1 MAATAPAWSPLERQ
15 RAVRRWAQVAVW
27 IALIAALSWYVQRD
41 LKVGTDMRLFMP
53 SPTTPEQRLLLEE
66 VGEGAAARVLVV
78 GLADAPAEQL
88 AEISSTLAASLKD
101 SSHFRWA
108 ANGDVALDVVPEELL
123 PYRFLLS
130 STLDTQALDADYL
143 HRQLL
148 MRAQDLASPAGAFLE
163 ELLPRDPTLELVTML
178 NGWQPQQQPARQYD
192 VWFDRAGRQALLV
205 LETVAGAFD
214 SDRQRQALDEL
225 QAAFAAAARGTP
237 ATLTVSGNGVFS
249 TMIEKQA
256 RSEATGLGI
265 AATVGMVVLLLVAYR
280 RLTNVLLGA
289 LPLAS
294 AGVAG
299 LAAVSMLFD
308 SVHGITL
315 AFGFTLIGVAQD
327 YPMHLF
333 SHQRAGRTP
342 LEVVRELWPTL
353 VTGVASTCIAYFTFL
368 FSGVVGLGQLACFT
382 VTALAVAALT
392 TRFVLPR
399 LTVVVP
405 RDHGDSRFLERLWH
419 CIESIPHPS
428 WLAPALAAACVAALL
443 LNKQPMWENDLS
455 TLTPLPLPMLERDQA
470 LRAELGTPDVRY
482 LMAVE
487 ATDNEQALER
497 LARLQ
502 APLDGWVQRGVID
515 SYDSAARYLPTR
527 QLQLQRQQKLPDA
540 ATLRSALQ
548 AALQGTPFRADAFEP
563 FLADVEHARSLPP
576 LALAQL
582 QRTALG
588 SSLEML
594 LLNRETRVTA
604 LVTFTGVRDPQALR
618 AGAAALGS
626 DVTLLDLKDASETLI
641 ARQRSRILWSLAVA
655 SLLMIGVVSL
665 ALRQPQRV
673 YRVLAPMAL
682 TTLLVLTILQLGGV
696 SLSLFHLIALIL
708 AAGLGLD
715 YALFFEHA
723 ADDPR
728 EQRRTLHAVLV
739 CSLSTLMVF
748 ALLSTSSLPVLRAI
762 GITVTLGVISNFVLA
777 LLLTRGDTPSVSA
790 VTAGATPADPTA
802 AP

>member
-1 MAATAPAWSPLERQ
+1 MSASESPFTAGKPASAMQRWSR
-15 RAVRRWAQVAVW
+15 VGVW
-27 IALIAALSWYVQRD
+27 IIIIAALSWYVQHD
-41 LKVGTDMRLFMP
+41 LRVGADMRLFMP
-53 SPTTPEQRLLLEE
+53 KPTTPEQRLLLEE

-78 GLADAPAEQL
+78 ALAGAPAEQL
-88 AEISSTLAASLKD
+88 AEISSALVASLKG
-101 SSHFRWA
+101 SSSFRMVT
-108 ANGDVALDVVPEELL
+108 NGAVALDAIPEELL

-130 STLDTQALDADYL
+130 STLDGQALDADFL
-143 HRQLL
+143 HRQLQL
-148 MRAQDLASPAGAFLE
+148 RAQDLASPAGAFLE
-163 ELLPRDPTLELVTML
+163 ELLPRDPTLELLNVL
-178 NGWQPQQQPARQYD
+178 NGWQPRQQPARQYD
-192 VWFDRAGRQALLV
+192 VWFDRAGQQALLV
-205 LETVAGAFD
+205 VETLAGAFD
-214 SDRQRQALDEL
+214 SDRQRQALEEL
-225 QAAFAAAARGTP
+225 HSAFAAAAGDTR

-249 TMIEKQA
+249 TLIEKQA
-256 RSEATGLGI
+256 RSEATALGI
-265 AATVGMVVLLLVAYR
+265 AATVGMVILLLVAYR
-280 RLTNVLLGA
+280 RPTNVLLGA

-299 LAAVSMLFD
+299 LAAVSLLFD

-342 LEVVRELWPTL
+342 LQVVRELWPTL
-353 VTGVASTCIAYFTFL
+353 ATGVASTCIAYFTFL

-399 LTVVVP
+399 LSVVVP
-405 RDHGDSRFLERLWH
+405 LDHGDSRWLERLWRG
-419 CIESIPHPS
+419 IESIPHPR
-428 WLAPALAAACVAALL
+428 WLAPVMAAACVAVLL
-443 LNKQPMWENDLS
+443 LSRQPLWENDLS
-455 TLTPLPLPMLERDQA
+455 TLTPLPLPLLERDQA

-487 ATDNEQALER
+487 AADHERALER
-497 LARLQ
+497 LTQLQ
-502 APLDGWVQRGVID
+502 TSLDAWVQRGVIE
-515 SYDSAARYLPTR
+515 SYDSAARYLPTH
-527 QLQLQRQQKLPDA
+527 QQQLQRQQKLPQT
-540 ATLRSALQ
+540 ATLRRDLQTALQ
-548 AALQGTPFRADAFEP
+548 DTPFRADAFEP
-563 FLADVEHARSLPP
+563 FLADVERARALAP
-576 LALAQL
+576 LGLAQL
-582 QRTALG
+582 ERTALG

-594 LLNRETRVTA
+594 LLAREQRVTA
-604 LVTFTGVRDPQALR
+604 LVTFTGVQDAQALR
-618 AGAAALGS
+618 EGAAALGN
-626 DVTLLDLKDASETLI
+626 DVTLLDLKDASESLI
-641 ARQRSRILWSLAVA
+641 ARQRGRILWSLAVA

-665 ALRQPQRV
+665 ALRQRQRV

-682 TTLLVLTILQLGGV
+682 TTLLVLAVLQLSGV

-723 ADDPR
+723 ADDPL

-777 LLLTRGDTPSVSA
+777 LLLTRGTP
-790 VTAGATPADPTA
+790 TLPPATT
-802 AP
+802 

>member
-1 MAATAPAWSPLERQ
+1 MAATVPAWSAAERAS
-15 RAVRRWAQVAVW
+15 AVKRWAQVVVW
-27 IALIAALSWYVQRD
+27 IASIAVLSWYVQRD
-41 LKVGTDMRLFMP
+41 LTIGTDMRLFMP

-78 GLADAPAEQL
+78 ALADAPAEQL
-88 AEISSTLAASLKD
+88 AEISSTLVSSLER
-101 SSHFRWA
+101 SSSFRFVT
-108 ANGDVALDVVPEELL
+108 NGNVTLDAIPEELL

-130 STLDTQALDADYL
+130 STLDAQALDADYL
-143 HRQLL
+143 HQQLL
-148 MRAQDLASPAGAFLE
+148 LRAQDLASPAGAFLE
-163 ELLPRDPTLELVTML
+163 ELLPRDPTLELLNVL

-205 LETVAGAFD
+205 VETVAGAFD
-214 SDRQRQALDEL
+214 SDRQRQALEEL
-225 QAAFAAAARGTP
+225 RTAFAAAARDTS
-237 ATLTVSGNGVFS
+237 ATLIVSGNGVFS

-256 RSEATGLGI
+256 RSEATTLGI
-265 AATVGMVVLLLVAYR
+265 AATLGMVILLLVAYR

-299 LAAVSMLFD
+299 LAAVSLLFD

-342 LEVVRELWPTL
+342 LQVVREIWPTL
-353 VTGVASTCIAYFTFL
+353 ATGVASTCIAYFTFL

-399 LTVVVP
+399 LSVVVP
-405 RDHGDSRFLERLWH
+405 RDHGDSRFLERLWDGMQR
-419 CIESIPHPS
+419 IPHPN
-428 WLAPALAAACVAALL
+428 WLAPALAAACVAVLL
-443 LNKQPMWENDLS
+443 LSKQPLWENDLS
-455 TLTPLPLPMLERDQA
+455 TLTPLPLPLLERDQA

-482 LMAVE
+482 LMAV
-487 ATDNEQALER
+487 AASDREQALQR
-497 LARLQ
+497 LAQLQ
-502 APLDGWVQRGVID
+502 TVLDGWVQRGVID

-527 QLQLQRQQKLPDA
+527 EQQLQRQRKLPPADS
-540 ATLRSALQ
+540 LRAALQ
-548 AALQGTPFRADAFEP
+548 TALQGTPFRADAFEP
-563 FLADVEHARSLPP
+563 FLADVERARALAP
-576 LALAQL
+576 LNLAQL
-582 QRTALG
+582 ERTALG

-594 LLNRETRVTA
+594 LLEREARVTA

-618 AGAAALGS
+618 EGAAALGS
-626 DVTLLDLKDASETLI
+626 EVTLLDLKDASESLI
-641 ARQRSRILWSLAVA
+641 ARQRGQILWSLAVA

-665 ALRQPQRV
+665 ALRQRRRV
-673 YRVLAPMAL
+673 YSVLAPMVL
-682 TTLLVLTILQLGGV
+682 TTLLVLAILQLGGV

-723 ADDPR
+723 ADDPL

-777 LLLTRGDTPSVSA
+777 LLLTRAPTPSSA
-790 VTAGATPADPTA
+790 A
-802 AP
+802 A